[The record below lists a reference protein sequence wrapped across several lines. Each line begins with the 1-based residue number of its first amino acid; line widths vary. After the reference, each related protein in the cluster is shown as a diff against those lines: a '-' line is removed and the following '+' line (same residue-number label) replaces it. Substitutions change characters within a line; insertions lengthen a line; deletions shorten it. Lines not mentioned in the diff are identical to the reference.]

1 MLTSRLGKI
10 TAVVLAGLLLGVVSS
25 SAAASPPAAKTGK
38 AEWHGYEQLRFTVDG
53 RSCYLVKPKRPA
65 HGRPWVWRAR
75 FPDYHPEIDVA
86 LLGKGFHIAYLDV
99 ARMFGSP
106 AAVAYGNKFYT
117 LVTERYR
124 LSKKPVLEGVSRG
137 GLFVYNWAAANP
149 DKVACIYAD
158 TPVMD
163 FKSWPGGKGK
173 GLGSPRDWQACLKE
187 YGLTE
192 QQALAYRGNPIDHVP
207 ALVKARIPILHIVSR
222 SDHVVPP
229 EENTDLA
236 RERVPEN
243 RRRLFRVMSVPMGTL
258 KSHGHHFKHPNPARV
273 VSFIVQQTI
282 YEGGYVSAGSSRTL
296 KQIDEIYASI
306 PPLKY
311 KPPKNRWKYLP
322 RTMQRL
328 RSGPELR
335 IVMLGDSIVN
345 DTARSQW
352 HLLLA
357 RSYPRCKITRFTAV
371 RGSTGCWWY
380 KDNDRVKLYVLEQKP
395 DLVIIGGISQRDD
408 IEAIREVIR
417 QIRAGS
423 RAEVLLMSGAF
434 GRFDPLNDK
443 QWRYDI
449 DPTGN
454 DYRARLQ
461 RLAKDLRV
469 EFLDMRAP
477 WGRYIRRSGKKQ
489 EWFKRD
495 PVHANPRGEQVEGRI
510 LYRYLAP

>member
-1 MLTSRLGKI
+1 MLTSRTG
-10 TAVVLAGLLLGVVSS
+10 TAALVLLIGLSLAVSPLAATEIS
-25 SAAASPPAAKTGK
+25 SAKKTS
-38 AEWHGYEQLRFTVDG
+38 WHGYDQSRFTVEG
-53 RSCYLVKPKRPA
+53 RACYLVVPKQPA

-75 FPDYHPEIDVA
+75 FPDYHPEIDIA

-99 ARMFGSP
+99 AAMFGSP
-106 AAVAYGNKFYT
+106 AAVAYGNHFYKQLT
-117 LVTERYR
+117 DQYH

-137 GLFVYNWAAANP
+137 GLFIYNWAAANP

-158 TPVMD
+158 KPVMD
-163 FKSWPGGKGK
+163 FKSWPGGKGN
-173 GLGSPRDWQACLKE
+173 GLGSPRDWQKCLKA

-192 QQALAYRGNPIDHVP
+192 QQALAYHHNPIDHVP

-229 EENTDLA
+229 GENTDLA
-236 RERVPEN
+236 RMRVPEKL
-243 RRRLFRVMSVPMGTL
+243 RRLFRVMSVRKGTV
-258 KSHGHHFKHPNPARV
+258 KSHGHHFKHPNPSRV
-273 VSFIVQQTI
+273 VSFIVQQTV
-282 YEGGYVSAGSSRTL
+282 YEGGYVSTGVSRTL
-296 KQIDEIYASI
+296 KQIEELYASI
-306 PPLKY
+306 PPLDY
-311 KPPKNRWKYLP
+311 KPPKSRWKCLP

-352 HLLLA
+352 HLLLD
-357 RSYPRCKITRFTAV
+357 RSYPKCQITRFTSV

-380 KDNDRVKLYVLEQKP
+380 RNNDRVKLYVLDQKP
-395 DLVIIGGISQRDD
+395 DLVIIGGISQRGD
-408 IEAIREVIR
+408 IAAIREVIG

-423 RAEVLLMSGAF
+423 QAEVLLLSGAF
-434 GRFDPLNDK
+434 GRVDPLNDK
-443 QWRYDI
+443 QWQYDI
-449 DPTGN
+449 DPAGK

-461 RLAKDLRV
+461 RLAQELKV

-477 WGRYIRRSGKKQ
+477 WGRYIRKSGKKL